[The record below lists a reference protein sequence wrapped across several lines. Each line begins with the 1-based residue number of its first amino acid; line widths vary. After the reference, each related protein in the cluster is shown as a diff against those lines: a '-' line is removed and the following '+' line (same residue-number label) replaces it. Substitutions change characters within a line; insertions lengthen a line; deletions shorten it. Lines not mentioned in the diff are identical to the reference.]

1 MLSYPLSAPSR
12 DCRNDA
18 PARHSYQV
26 TVRLGQHEH
35 TYYST
40 MVTSA
45 SVAAREAETS
55 TGGKAISSTRMLYVS
70 DAAQGKV
77 RQ

>member
-1 MLSYPLSAPSR
+1 
-12 DCRNDA
+12 
-18 PARHSYQV
+18 V

-40 MVTSA
+40 MVLTA
-45 SVAAREAETS
+45 GAAMREAETS
-55 TGGKAISSTRMLYVS
+55 TGGKATYAERMLYVS

-77 RQ
+77 RS